1 MQDKA
6 IEFEATRIKV
16 AKIISKMKETK
27 LNVAKY
33 EEIYHK
39 ILNNCINENKSIPE
53 SITNNNT
60 NFATD
65 YLASSY
71 SKAIKELELLLLEL
85 SKYEIYIK
93 VSSFTEYLKNF
104 IDNSNKTEE
113 DFELYRKSLL
123 DILNKLLYS
132 NTLDYE
138 VEGNIIEEIY
148 EITYHFIKEEFKNL
162 GYSITLNELR
172 NNQTHLIYLD
182 REIEKE
188 LETLN
193 LKDPKYARLASIKNK
208 IDSIGIN
215 SNYAE
220 EELFMELVKN
230 GLNHQKIH
238 NVIDTLICTTNENIE
253 MMEKYQEQKETK
265 ESELN
270 DHKFNI
276 KSIKGSIVKD
286 IILFTIS
293 GSIIAGLIIGSIKL
307 AKIKKFKTT
316 DTTYS
321 TTNGMTTETNY
332 YNKLEG
338 PNEGTY
344 VIELSPYEKENKPYK
359 RTKKTYNVST
369 VEDIPIEE
377 YLELDL
383 ESLKVTFQEQI
394 QETNSLNLDDVY
406 EETIRYVKEI
416 KIDKNDYQRKTSVF
430 LLIVYLFI
438 SFLIEA
444 LLEYILY
451 YSDVLDDS
459 DCPILLLRAIEE
471 FLGNYNELQ
480 ENKKNKAID
489 IEEINKLNQKFEQL
503 LQDNEESIRK
513 LLLYYD
519 MIKNNPEYSKDKQK
533 IDNVLKRVRKKT
545 N

>member
-6 IEFEATRIKV
+6 IEFETTRIKV
-16 AKIISKMKETK
+16 AKTINRMKEAK
-27 LNVAKY
+27 LNVTKY

-39 ILNNCINENKSIPE
+39 ILNNCVNENKSIPE

-93 VSSFTEYLKNF
+93 VSSFTKYLKNF

-113 DFELYRKSLL
+113 DFELYRNSLL

-138 VEGNIIEEIY
+138 VEGKIIEEIY
-148 EITYHFIKEEFKNL
+148 QITYYFIKEEFKNL
-162 GYSITLNELR
+162 GYSITLNELK

-182 REIEKE
+182 RKIEKE
-188 LETLN
+188 LDTIN
-193 LKDPKYARLASIKNK
+193 LKDTKYARLASIKNK

-238 NVIDTLICTTNENIE
+238 NVIDTLICTTDENIE

-270 DHKFNI
+270 DNKFNI

-321 TTNGMTTETNY
+321 PTNGMTIETNY

-338 PNEGTY
+338 PKEGTY
-344 VIELSPYEKENKPYK
+344 VIELSPYEKEISPFQ
-359 RTKKTYNVST
+359 RTKTTYDVSYIG
-369 VEDIPIEE
+369 DMP
-377 YLELDL
+377 LEAYLDL
-383 ESLKVTFQEQI
+383 DLASLKSKFYQRIESKD
-394 QETNSLNLDDVY
+394 SLNLDDLY
-406 EETIRYVKEI
+406 EETIRYVEEI
-416 KIDKNDYQRKTSVF
+416 KIDKNDYQKKTSVF
-430 LLIVYLFI
+430 LLVSFLFL
-438 SFLIEA
+438 SFLIEV
-444 LLEYILY
+444 LLEYML
-451 YSDVLDDS
+451 SDVIFGS
-459 DCPILLLRAIEE
+459 DYPLLLLRAIDE
-471 FLGNYNELQ
+471 FLDNYNELQ
-480 ENKKNKAID
+480 KNKKDKAID
-489 IEEINKLNQKFEQL
+489 IKEINKLNQKFEQL
-503 LQDNEESIRK
+503 LQDNEESIKK
-513 LLLYYD
+513 LLVYYD
-519 MIKNNPEYSKDKQK
+519 MIKNNPEYNKDIQR
-533 IDNVLKRVRKKT
+533 IDNVLKRVRKKEQ